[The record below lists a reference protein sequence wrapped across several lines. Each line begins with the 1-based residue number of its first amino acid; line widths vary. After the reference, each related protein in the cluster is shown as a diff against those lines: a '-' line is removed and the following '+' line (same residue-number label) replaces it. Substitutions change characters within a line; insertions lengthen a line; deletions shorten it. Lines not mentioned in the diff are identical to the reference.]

1 MKYTI
6 IGSGFSG
13 LSTAAYLSK
22 AGHEVEVLEKNES
35 LGGRA
40 RQFKAKGYTFDMGP
54 SWYWMPDV
62 FENFFK
68 DFGAKPSDFYDLIE
82 LNPGFQIIFHES
94 HTLKLSSKWEEVHAL
109 FEKYESGASKKLDA
123 FMKEAQFKYG
133 IGMNE
138 VIHEP
143 GLSIIELFKG
153 VIIKNVFKLQML
165 SSYRKHVA
173 KYFKNP
179 YLVALLE
186 FPVLFLG
193 TAPSNTPALYS
204 LMTYSGIKQGT
215 FYPMGG
221 FSKVIDGMAK
231 ICRQQGV
238 KFHLNT
244 EIKNI
249 IVKKKK
255 VVSVETNHK
264 SFDVE
269 TLICSADY
277 HHIDQEIL
285 NSQYSNYS
293 KKYWNSRVLS
303 PSCLLFYMG
312 IDKKVDK
319 LKHHNLFFDENID
332 NHVDDIYEKKVWPK
346 KPLFY
351 VCCPSKTDPS
361 MAPKKKENLFILIPI
376 TPGLEDNDS
385 IRDSNFVTVMSRL
398 EEYCG
403 HEIIKHIE
411 YKRSYCVNDF
421 ISDYNSF
428 KGNAYG
434 LANTL
439 NQTANLKPKII
450 NKHINNL
457 FYTGQLTVPGPGVP
471 PSIISGKVVA
481 SHVLKSKTLKK

>member
-1 MKYTI
+1 MKYSV

-13 LSTAAYLSK
+13 LSTAAYLAK
-22 AGHEVEVLEKNES
+22 EGHEVHVFEKNES

-40 RQFKAKGYTFDMGP
+40 RQFKAEGYTFDMGP

-62 FENFFK
+62 FEKFFK
-68 DFGAKPSDFYDLIE
+68 DFNAKPSDFYELIE
-82 LNPGFQIIFHES
+82 LNPGFQIIFPDS
-94 HTLKLSSKWEEVHAL
+94 HTIKLSSKWEEVHAL
-109 FEKYESGASKKLDA
+109 FEKHESGASKKLDA
-123 FMKEAQFKYG
+123 FIKEAEFKYD

-138 VIHEP
+138 VVHQP
-143 GLSIIELFKG
+143 GLSILELFKP

-179 YLVALLE
+179 FLVALLE

-193 TAPSNTPALYS
+193 TAPAKTPALYS

-221 FSKVIDGMAK
+221 FSKVIDGMAEV
-231 ICRQQGV
+231 CRKYGV
-238 KFHLNT
+238 KFHMNS
-244 EIKNI
+244 EVEHIE
-249 IVKKKK
+249 VKKKK
-255 VVSVETNHK
+255 VVSIKTNQG

-277 HHIDQEIL
+277 HHIDKEIL
-285 NSQYSNYS
+285 APEFSNYS
-293 KKYWNSRVLS
+293 EKYWDSRVLS

-312 IDKKVDK
+312 VDKKLEK

-332 NHVDDIYEKKVWPK
+332 NHVEDIYDTKIWPK

-351 VCCPSKTDPS
+351 ACCPSKTDAS
-361 MAPKKKENLFILIPI
+361 MAPKNKENLFILVPI
-376 TPGLEDNDS
+376 TPGLEDNES
-385 IRDSNFVTVMSRL
+385 IRKTYFGIIMDRL
-398 EEYCG
+398 EKYCG
-403 HEIIKHIE
+403 HEIRAHVE
-411 YKRSYCVNDF
+411 YKRSYCINDF
-421 ISDYNSF
+421 VNDYNSY

-450 NKHINNL
+450 NKHIQNL

-471 PSIISGKVVA
+471 PSIISGSVVA
-481 SHVLKSKTLKK
+481 NYVMNQMSK

>member
-22 AGHEVEVLEKNES
+22 AGHQVEVFEKNES

-62 FENFFK
+62 FEKFFK
-68 DFGAKPSDFYDLIE
+68 DFDVKPADFYDLVE
-82 LNPGFQIIFHES
+82 LNPGFQIIFSES
-94 HTLKLSSKWEEVHAL
+94 HSLKLSSKWNEVHAL
-109 FEKYESGASKKLDA
+109 FEKYEPGASKKLDA
-123 FMKEAQFKYG
+123 FIKEAEFKYG

-138 VIHEP
+138 VVHQP
-143 GLSIIELFKG
+143 GLSILELCKP

-179 YLVALLE
+179 FLVALLE

-193 TAPSNTPALYS
+193 TAPAKTPALYS

-221 FSKVIDGMAK
+221 FSKVIDAMAEV
-231 ICRQQGV
+231 CRKQGV
-238 KFHLNT
+238 KFHINA

-249 IVKKKK
+249 KVEKKKAIAI
-255 VVSVETNHK
+255 ETDK
-264 SFDVE
+264 ESFDVE

-277 HHIDQEIL
+277 HHIDKEVL
-285 NSQYSNYS
+285 APEYSNYS
-293 KKYWNSRVLS
+293 EKYWDSRVLS
-303 PSCLLFYMG
+303 PSCLLFYIG
-312 IDKKVDK
+312 VDKKLDK
-319 LKHHNLFFDENID
+319 LKHHNLFFDEDID
-332 NHVDDIYEKKVWPK
+332 NHVEDIYDTKVWPK

-351 VCCPSKTDPS
+351 ACCPSKTDPS
-361 MAPKKKENLFILIPI
+361 VAPNKKENLFILIPI
-376 TPGLEDNDS
+376 TPGLEDNES
-385 IRDSNFVTVMSRL
+385 IREKYFGIIMDRL

-403 HEIIKHIE
+403 HKVSRYIE

-421 ISDYNSF
+421 ESDYNSY

-439 NQTANLKPKII
+439 NQTANLKPKIF
-450 NKHINNL
+450 NKHIQNL

-481 SHVLKSKTLKK
+481 THVMKSNHP